1 MNKGGFIAGMETK
14 WENLTIDSTNKLKN
28 CMFICISEGIVGGG
42 GKHLK
47 ATPNKF
53 KIKRKYLNMLK
64 NSYWN
69 LLHSEIL
76 SYSY

>member
-1 MNKGGFIAGMETK
+1 METESK
-14 WENLTIDSTNKLKN
+14 WENLIIDSINKLKEKTVWLYA
-28 CMFICISEGIVGGG
+28 ISEGILGGK
-42 GKHLK
+42 KHLK

-53 KIKRKYLNMLK
+53 KIKGKYLNMLK